1 MADTKKGKGLPQTL
15 TLDHV
20 SPATRL
26 LEKRR
31 QMFEVQEAL
40 NAQKEDFARREEAFR
55 RREEG
60 LRQKDLELQESLIKF
75 NKFLQENES
84 KRNRAEKRTR
94 DENRQANDKEKE
106 IQERTIE
113 YEVMKLECEKV
124 KASIHETILNSDGVI
139 KMKKLERFVV
149 EAESNLNFMPG
160 GKHVMFSGLK
170 EFKES
175 ILVCTFSSNTGIEIP
190 FTFEVLKNG
199 R

>member
-1 MADTKKGKGLPQTL
+1 MPQIL

-40 NAQKEDFARREEAFR
+40 DAQKEEFARREDAFR

-60 LRQKDLELQESLIKF
+60 LRKKDIELQESLIKF

-84 KRNRAEKRTR
+84 KRNRAVKRASDERKQRETKDVEISRLEDALALYQSESRELGTKVVRNLKYSQYLERVQESVPEDYPEITDLVNRYNTLRDANVDLSASQRDHELETDVTR
-94 DENRQANDKEKE
+94 AEFGSYTKLRTND
-106 IQERTIE
+106 
-113 YEVMKLECEKV
+113 
-124 KASIHETILNSDGVI
+124 ILNS
-139 KMKKLERFVV
+139 
-149 EAESNLNFMPG
+149 N
-160 GKHVMFSGLK
+160 
-170 EFKES
+170 
-175 ILVCTFSSNTGIEIP
+175 NTIA
-190 FTFEVLKNG
+190 